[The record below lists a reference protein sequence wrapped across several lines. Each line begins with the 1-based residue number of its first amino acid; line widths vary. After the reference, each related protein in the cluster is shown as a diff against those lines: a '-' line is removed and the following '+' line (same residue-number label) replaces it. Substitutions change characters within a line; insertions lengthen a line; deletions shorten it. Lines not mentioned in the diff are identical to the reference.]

1 MIDKGNWMVPG
12 QSAFVFPKPA
22 DPLDKQVGGDHYKRF
37 PIQPVEY
44 IRKNELG
51 WYEGNIVKYVTRHK
65 FKNGR
70 QDIEKLI
77 HMAECILKEY
87 DDENRP

>member
-1 MIDKGNWMVPG
+1 VTIDN
-12 QSAFVFPKPA
+12 
-22 DPLDKQVGGDHYKRF
+22 PLDRQVGGDHYKRF
-37 PIQPVEY
+37 AIQPVEY

-51 WYEGNIVKYVTRHK
+51 WYEGNIIKYVTRHK

-87 DDENRP
+87 DDAALKEDDL